1 MTRACLTA
9 LALLALTVAAAA
21 APTVSGTWT
30 MTVQGSPHGDMA
42 MGLTLEQKGTKVSG
56 TFASPH
62 GDLAVAGEFVDGTLS
77 IATGGGD
84 DEKIT
89 FNAKLK
95 EDGTLAGDISSP
107 MGDMKWTASRAEEG
121 KKK

>member
-1 MTRACLTA
+1 LTA

-42 MGLTLEQKGTKVSG
+42 MGLTLEQKGTKVTG

-62 GDLAVAGEFVDGTLS
+62 GGMAVAGEFVDGTLS
-77 IATGGGD
+77 IATGGSD
-84 DEKIT
+84 DEKII
-89 FNAKLK
+89 FSAKLK
-95 EDGTLAGDISSP
+95 DDGTLAGYISSP
-107 MGDMKWTASRAEEG
+107 MGDMKWTASRVEEG

>member
-1 MTRACLTA
+1 MKRAFLTA
-9 LALLALTVAAAA
+9 LALLTLTVAAAA

-42 MGLTLEQKGTKVSG
+42 MGLTLEQKGTKVTG

-62 GDLAVAGEFVDGTLS
+62 GDLAVAGEFADGTLS
-77 IATGGGD
+77 ITTGGGD

-89 FNAKLK
+89 FSAKLK
-95 EDGTLAGDISSP
+95 ENGTLAGYVSSP
-107 MGDMKWTASRAEEG
+107 MGDMQWTASRVED